1 MAMIPNEEI
10 AKIRNDANIVDIISS
25 YVNLESKGKNYFGIC
40 PFHDDHSPSMSVSED
55 KQIYK
60 CFVCGN
66 TGNVFTFVK
75 NYENVDFVTAVKIV
89 ADKIGYN
96 LKVNLRENNV
106 NARYLD
112 LIDLAN
118 KYFINN
124 INSNAGKKAKEYLV
138 KERKLDE
145 KVIDEFKIGLAL
157 GDNNLNKL
165 LKSKGYTDKEI
176 IDYSLA
182 NKSDDGLLDLF
193 RNRITFPINDERGN
207 TVAFSARIFNG
218 EDASKYINSKESNIF
233 KKGNILFNYDK
244 ARNEVSKSKSIIV
257 CEGQMD
263 AIRMYSSG
271 VKNVVATMGT
281 ALTKEHIHLLK
292 KLNAKVILMMDND
305 EAGEKSTLD
314 NGEALTRENIDVLV
328 VRLSGEKDPDS
339 YILKYGIDS
348 FRENIN
354 SAYSYFDFKLNYL
367 KKNKNLS
374 KSDELAEYINKVI
387 EELNKSD
394 DEILKAVTINK
405 IVEDY
410 GLDRDLIEGKIIKK
424 EIKKVDIKPK
434 PKKKTNKY
442 EKAAEM
448 ILYMMMNDSK
458 FIKRYQK
465 ELNYF
470 PDKTYKNIANDI
482 LAFSK
487 INGEFNLADFITYV
501 DDFSYK
507 DKIMEIINQNED
519 LEKLEIDF
527 ENFLSIIHTWIREMQ
542 IDKLKNELKE
552 ETDIKRKEEIND
564 LIIKLKKG
572 SVE

>member
-458 FIKRYQK
+458 YIKRYQK